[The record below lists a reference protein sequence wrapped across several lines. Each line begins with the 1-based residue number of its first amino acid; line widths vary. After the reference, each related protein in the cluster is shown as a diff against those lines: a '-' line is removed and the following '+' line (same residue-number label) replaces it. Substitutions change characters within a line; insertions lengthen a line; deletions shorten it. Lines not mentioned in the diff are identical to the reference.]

1 VNLPALVAPDSFKGT
16 FSATEVADAV
26 ARGLESGGVEAVRLP
41 VADGGEGTMDTLL
54 GALDGERRT
63 ATVTGPLGDPVEAT
77 FALVE
82 AGDTGVVECAQASG
96 LGLVAES
103 DRDPVAA
110 STYGTGELIAAA
122 CEAGATTVLVAV
134 GGSAT
139 TDGGEGAVRALADA
153 GLQPRLEVICD
164 VRTPFEHA
172 ARVYAPQKGADAEQ
186 VRELTRRLERQA
198 QEAPRDP
205 RGRPLTGAAGGLAG
219 GLWAHLGATLVPGAT
234 YVLDRIGFDTAMRAS
249 AFVVTGEGALDR
261 QTLQGKLV
269 GEVATRSRQ
278 AGVRSYAVVG
288 RRELDLFEARI
299 LDLERVI
306 EATTAGQIEAAG
318 AELAALVRT

>member
-16 FSATEVADAV
+16 FSATEVAGAV
-26 ARGLESGGVEAVRLP
+26 ARGLESGGVETVRLP
-41 VADGGEGTMDTLL
+41 VADGGEGTMDALL
-54 GALDGERRT
+54 GALEGELRSV
-63 ATVTGPLGDPVEAT
+63 TVSGPLGDPVEAC
-77 FALVE
+77 FALLE
-82 AGDTGVVECAQASG
+82 TGATAVVECAQASG
-96 LGLVAES
+96 LGLVAEA
-103 DRDPVAA
+103 DRDAVAA

-122 CEAGATTVLVAV
+122 WEAGAATVLVAV

-153 GLQPRLEVICD
+153 GLKPRLEVICD
-164 VRTPFEHA
+164 VRTPFEDA
-172 ARVYAPQKGADAEQ
+172 ARVFAPQKGADAGQ

-198 QEAPRDP
+198 EDAPRDP
-205 RGRPLTGAAGGLAG
+205 GGRGMTGAAGGLAG
-219 GLWAHLGATLVPGAT
+219 GLWAHLGATLAPGAP
-234 YVLDRIGFDTAMRAS
+234 YVLDRIGFDAAMRGA

-288 RRELDLFEARI
+288 RRELELFEARI

-306 EATTAGQIEAAG
+306 EATTLEEIQAAG
-318 AELAALVRT
+318 AELADLVRA